1 MEASATHDAD
11 RALLPAAMIPKGRR
25 RWLQFSLRSLIFVT
39 LIGGVAS
46 GRLGRFIE
54 EKIEESNEKE
64 RLLAEQRKA
73 WEESHKTA
81 ATLSQWPGVMAMVC
95 SQLRAPNDVYVEISY
110 PSATDDTLLR
120 LVGLR
125 QIGSLHVRGSQVTDA
140 GVRHLASLTG
150 LQHLMIHSKKVTD
163 ASLAHLHGL
172 TNLRGLDLKST
183 SVTDAGVNELR
194 KALPNCDIYR

>member
-1 MEASATHDAD
+1 MEASSDLQAD
-11 RALLPAAMIPKGRR
+11 RSLAPASPTRKRGR
-25 RWLQFSLRSLIFVT
+25 RWLQFSLRSLIFFT
-39 LIGGVAS
+39 LIGGIAS

-64 RLLAEQRKA
+64 RILAEQRKA

-125 QIGSLHVRGSQVTDA
+125 QIGSLHVRESQVTDG
-140 GVRHLASLTG
+140 GVRHLASLTE

-183 SVTDAGVNELR
+183 SVSDAGVSELR